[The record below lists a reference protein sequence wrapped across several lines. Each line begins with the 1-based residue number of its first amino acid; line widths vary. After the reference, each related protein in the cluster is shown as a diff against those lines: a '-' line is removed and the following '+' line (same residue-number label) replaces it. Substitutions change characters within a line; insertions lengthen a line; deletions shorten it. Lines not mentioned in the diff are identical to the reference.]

1 MRFTQKADKMTDNHF
16 LKDYYERYRKA
27 IFETDVVS
35 ELLETKELLLK
46 VQKNKNKVMF
56 AGNGASA
63 TIASHAAL
71 DFTKQAKVTGQCFN
85 EDALITAFAND
96 FGYENWVSEAINH
109 YGKEGDVAV
118 LISSS
123 GSSKNIVNAAK
134 TAKSNGIT
142 VVTFSG
148 FGDDNDLKSSGDI
161 NFWVESKAYNIIE
174 HVHSI
179 WLHTVVDMILGK
191 AEYSVS

>member
-1 MRFTQKADKMTDNHF
+1 MDEF
-16 LKDYYERYRKA
+16 LNKYFARYQRA
-27 IFETDVVS
+27 IFDTDVNK
-35 ELLETKELLLK
+35 ELKQTKELFLK
-46 VQKNKNKVMF
+46 IKKENSKVMF

-71 DFTKQAKVTGQCFN
+71 DFTKQAKVKGLCFN
-85 EDALITAFAND
+85 EVALITAFAND
-96 FGYENWVSEAINH
+96 FGYENWVARAIEY
-109 YGKEGDVAV
+109 YGNTGDAVV

-134 TAKSNGIT
+134 TSKDMGLNII
-142 VVTFSG
+142 TFSG
-148 FGDDNDLKSSGDI
+148 FGPDNPLKAMGDI

-174 HVHSI
+174 HTHSI
-179 WLHTVVDMILGK
+179 WLLAVVDMILGK

>member
-1 MRFTQKADKMTDNHF
+1 MTDKEF
-16 LKDYYERYRKA
+16 LEDYFNRYEKVL
-27 IFETDVVS
+27 FQTDVTS
-35 ELLETKELLLK
+35 ELTATKELF
-46 VQKNKNKVMF
+46 QKIKNGRKKVMF

-71 DFTKQAKVTGQCFN
+71 DFTKQAKVQGLCFN

-96 FGYENWVSEAINH
+96 FGYENWVARAIEH
-109 YGKEGDVAV
+109 YYQEGDAVV

-134 TAKSNGIT
+134 TAKELGIK
-142 VVTFSG
+142 VITFSG
-148 FGDDNDLKSSGDI
+148 FGPDNTLKSLGDI

-174 HVHSI
+174 HAHSI
-179 WLHTVVDMILGK
+179 WLLAVVDMILGK